1 MRLTCLVISFLRKK
15 YVQNLHK
22 QNKVNSVKT
31 LENIKWE
38 PVLSLLLF
46 YEQKLL
52 VTVSEI
58 WFSATSFDF
67 TVLAAWTQ

>member
-1 MRLTCLVISFLRKK
+1 MQLTCLVISFLRKK

-67 TVLAAWTQ
+67 TVLTAWTQ